1 MSSAYDVIVLGVGAM
16 GSAACHHLASRG
28 ARVLGL
34 EQFPLVHDRGSS
46 HGETR
51 IIRQAYFEHP
61 DYVPLLLRTYTHWQ
75 QLEQS
80 VGEKLFHQVGLVLSG
95 QADGEA
101 IAGARLSARLHGL
114 PIENLTP
121 DEANRRWPA
130 LSFAADHDVVFEPAA
145 GYLRVEACVQ
155 QQINQ
160 AIAHGA
166 EIRANQ
172 RVKSWSSKGSS
183 VTVRTENDEFTASG
197 LIVSAGSW
205 AARVMQELDLPLNV
219 VRKFVGW
226 FPGRDQQAKRESE
239 IPTYYFDLP
248 HGSFYGFPSIDG
260 ATVKMAEHSG
270 GQPVVDPG
278 NVDRDMHPEDITRL
292 AEFLKSHLPGL
303 RPEPARHAVCLY
315 TLTPDQHFIVD
326 EHPQWDNVAIAA
338 GFSGHGFKFA
348 PVIGEAMAD
357 LALNKATSLPIE
369 FLSLKRFLKR

>member
-16 GSAACHHLASRG
+16 GSAACHQLARRG

-95 QADGEA
+95 QAEGEA

-114 PIENLTP
+114 PIENLTS

-172 RVKSWSSKGSS
+172 RVKNWSSNGSS
-183 VTVRTENDEFTASG
+183 VTE
-197 LIVSAGSW
+197 I
-205 AARVMQELDLPLNV
+205 
-219 VRKFVGW
+219 
-226 FPGRDQQAKRESE
+226 GRA
-239 IPTYYFDLP
+239 
-248 HGSFYGFPSIDG
+248 H
-260 ATVKMAEHSG
+260 V
-270 GQPVVDPG
+270 
-278 NVDRDMHPEDITRL
+278 
-292 AEFLKSHLPGL
+292 
-303 RPEPARHAVCLY
+303 
-315 TLTPDQHFIVD
+315 
-326 EHPQWDNVAIAA
+326 
-338 GFSGHGFKFA
+338 
-348 PVIGEAMAD
+348 
-357 LALNKATSLPIE
+357 
-369 FLSLKRFLKR
+369 

>member
-1 MSSAYDVIVLGVGAM
+1 MNAAYDVIVLGVGAM
-16 GSAACHHLASRG
+16 GSATCHQLASRG

-61 DYVPLLLRTYTHWQ
+61 DYVPLLLRTYTHWER
-75 QLEQS
+75 LEQAAD
-80 VGEKLFHQVGLVLSG
+80 EKLFHQVGLVLSG
-95 QADGEA
+95 PAEGET

-130 LSFAADHDVVFEPAA
+130 LSFSADHDVVFEPAA
-145 GYLRVEACVQ
+145 GFLRVEACVQ

-160 AIAHGA
+160 AVSLGA
-166 EIRANQ
+166 EIRANE
-172 RVKSWSSKGSS
+172 RVVTWTSDGTS
-183 VTVRTENDEFTASG
+183 VTVRTEHDEFTAG
-197 LIVSAGSW
+197 ALVISAGPW
-205 AARVMQELDLPLNV
+205 AARVMQELGLPLNV

-226 FPGRDQQAKRESE
+226 FPARDRQAIRESQ
-239 IPTYYFDLP
+239 IPTYYYELP

-260 ATVKMAEHSG
+260 VSVKMAEHSG
-270 GQPVVDPG
+270 GQPVVDPD
-278 NVDRDMHPEDITRL
+278 NVDREMHPDDITRL
-292 AEFLKSHLPGL
+292 AGFLQAHLPGL
-303 RPEPARHAVCLY
+303 VATPTKHAVCLY

-326 EHPQWDNVAIAA
+326 THPQWKNVAIVA

-357 LALNKATSLPIE
+357 LTLNRSTRLPIE
-369 FLSLKRFLKR
+369 FLRLNRFLNR